1 MRQSY
6 KYFSL
11 FMALVLLSGI
21 IGLSGVPGT
30 GVPTTGQFGSIQPIL
45 AQVAAT
51 SPEEQISV
59 IIQTTDGSDQIEGV
73 IDSLG
78 GVVTRDLSI
87 INAISAS
94 VPGKAVPQLAR
105 VQGVRWVSL
114 DAPIISTA
122 KGGNGGGKPPS
133 DPDPAYDQH
142 QLDTLNVRDVW
153 DMGIEGEGITVAVI
167 DSGIAKV
174 ADFNVKV
181 KGGSPSRILRQMS
194 FSPNSTTVNDVYG
207 HGTHVAGIIGGN
219 GKISGGDFMGVAP
232 KVNLVSL
239 KISDEQGMAYE
250 SDTVAA
256 MQWVLENKETFNIR
270 VVNLSVNST
279 MEQSYHASPMNAAA
293 EILWFNGIVVVTSAG
308 NTEVGSALDSIN
320 TAPAND
326 PFLITVG
333 ASDEVQ
339 TPDYGDDAVAVY
351 SANGTTMNGF
361 VKPDIVA
368 PGQDIISLLSPDS
381 SWYYEHP
388 FRVLASGYYFRLSGT
403 SMAAP
408 MVTGAVALLLQ
419 DEPDLT
425 PDQVKYRLMYTGHPI
440 DGSNGDSNTYAYM
453 DVLEAVTG
461 TTTGSSNTGIEASE
475 LLWSG
480 DEPINWGSV
489 NWNSVN
495 WNSVNWNSVNWNSV
509 NWNSVNWN
517 SVAWDH

>member
-1 MRQSY
+1 MRKSY

-11 FMALVLLSGI
+11 MMVLILLSGF
-21 IGLSGVPGT
+21 IGLGGVAS
-30 GVPTTGQFGSIQPIL
+30 TGQLGNIQPIL
-45 AQVAAT
+45 AQIAAA
-51 SPEEQISV
+51 SPEQQISV
-59 IIQTTDGSDQIEGV
+59 IIQTAGGSDQIEGV
-73 IDSLG
+73 IESLG
-78 GVVTRDLSI
+78 GAVTRDLSI
-87 INAISAS
+87 ISAVS
-94 VPGKAVPQLAR
+94 AEVPGKAVPELAK

-114 DAPIISTA
+114 DAPVISTA

-133 DPDPAYDQH
+133 DPDPPYIQTH
-142 QLDTLNVRDVW
+142 LDTLNVRDVW
-153 DMGIEGEGITVAVI
+153 DMDLDGEGVTVAVI

-194 FSPNSTTVNDVYG
+194 FSPDSTTVNDVYG

-219 GKISGGDFMGVAP
+219 GKISRGDIIGVAP

-279 MEQSYHASPMNAAA
+279 MEQSYHTSPMNAAA
-293 EILWFNGIVVVTSAG
+293 EILWFNSIVVVASAG
-308 NTEVGSALDSIN
+308 NNEVGSGLDSIN

-326 PFLITVG
+326 PFIITVG
-333 ASDEVQ
+333 ASDEGQ
-339 TPDYGDDAVAVY
+339 TPDKGDDIVAVY
-351 SANGTTMNGF
+351 SAHGTTTDGYG
-361 VKPDIVA
+361 KPDIIA
-368 PGQDIISLLSPDS
+368 PGQDIISLLSLNS
-381 SWYYEHP
+381 TWSYEHP
-388 FRVLASGYYFRLSGT
+388 LRVLGNGDYFRLSGT

-408 MVTGAVALLLQ
+408 MVTGAAALLLQ
-419 DEPDLT
+419 DEPELT
-425 PDQVKYRLMYTGHPI
+425 PDQVKYRLMYTGSQI
-440 DGSNGDSNTYAYM
+440 DGGDGDSNIYAYL
-453 DVLEAVTG
+453 DVLATVTG
-461 TTTGSSNTGIEASE
+461 TTTESANTGNEVSA
-475 LLWSG
+475 LLTTGS
-480 DEPINWGSV
+480 EPINWGSV